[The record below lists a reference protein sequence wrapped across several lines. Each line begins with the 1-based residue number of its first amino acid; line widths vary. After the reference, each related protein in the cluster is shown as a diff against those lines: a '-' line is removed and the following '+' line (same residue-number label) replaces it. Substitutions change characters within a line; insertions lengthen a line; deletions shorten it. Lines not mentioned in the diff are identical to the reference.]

1 VSTANLVQFCVI
13 VSLLFCALPS
23 RAQEAHKF
31 FDMPNLVLWSGVA
44 VAHAMDCDST
54 WKMLDS
60 GNGREVELP
69 PSLAQSR
76 VEMTLFSIGVVGAQI
91 GGSYLLHRLGWHK
104 AERWTS
110 SMHAGITGITAVHN
124 YGLRL
129 QYAPQ
134 QASAAVRMH

>member
-1 VSTANLVQFCVI
+1 MI
-13 VSLLFCALPS
+13 SLLFCALQS
-23 RAQEAHKF
+23 HAQETHKF
-31 FDMPNLVLWSGVA
+31 FDTPNLVLWSGVA

-54 WKMLDS
+54 WQMLDS

-69 PSLAQSR
+69 ASLARSR
-76 VEMTLFSIGVVGAQI
+76 VELTLFSVGVVGAQI
-91 GGSYLLHRLGWHK
+91 GGSYLLHRLGWHR

-129 QYAPQ
+129 QYVPQ
-134 QASAAVRMH
+134 QTAATVRNH